1 MFFPSSS
8 PAAEEVA
15 VDGAHPNGTCR
26 ELSWQLAR
34 TCAGVLVG
42 TLERQHAAVVETVV
56 LAAEASRAAEWWQLA
71 AGSLISASLLYHHG
85 RWMVWILLS
94 IGILSVQAL
103 YVGWQ
108 TCMIFFNVVLC
119 TLPPLSCCFRL
130 RSSACLLLPAP
141 PGSKL
146 TAARPAPCQT
156 RGCATSASCSGCAS
170 HHTAG

>member
-1 MFFPSSS
+1 MGVCLAESALKRTNKRTNDETKSRPDRAHYSVFPMFFPSP
-8 PAAEEVA
+8 PAADVVA
-15 VDGAHPNGTCR
+15 VDAGRRLLAHPNGTCR

-119 TLPPLSCCFRL
+119 ALPR
-130 RSSACLLLPAP
+130 R
-141 PGSKL
+141 
-146 TAARPAPCQT
+146 R
-156 RGCATSASCSGCAS
+156 
-170 HHTAG
+170 

>member
-1 MFFPSSS
+1 MFFPLS
-8 PAAEEVA
+8 PAADVVA
-15 VDGAHPNGTCR
+15 LDAGRRLLAHQNCTCR

-119 TLPPLSCCFRL
+119 ALPPLSCCFRL
-130 RSSACLLLPAP
+130 RSLACLLLPAP
-141 PGSKL
+141 P
-146 TAARPAPCQT
+146 
-156 RGCATSASCSGCAS
+156 
-170 HHTAG
+170 